1 MLAVELLCIM
11 GVSKVPMIHE
21 DLKLL
26 CCAFEEVVPLVQCT
40 HDGQHFLVVDL
51 VVVLYIGEPL

>member
-11 GVSKVPMIHE
+11 EVSKVLMICE

-26 CCAFEEVVPLVQCT
+26 CHAFEEVVPLIQCM

-51 VVVLYIGEPL
+51 VVALYIGEPL